1 MAEIKLLSKEI
12 AELIAA
18 GEVIER
24 PSSVIKELVENS
36 IDSGATHITVEIKNG
51 GSTYMR
57 IVDDGCGIKFES
69 VKVAFLRHATSKIN
83 TKEDLNNIVSLGF
96 RGEALASIC
105 AVSRVEVLTKRLE
118 DEMGAH
124 YIIEGAEEKLHEKTG
139 CPNGTTLII
148 RDLFYNVPARR
159 KFLKKDVSEAN
170 MISSIVNKLVLSH
183 PEISFK
189 MIRDNKLE
197 FNTPGDGKL
206 YSAIFSLFG
215 KTFAHDLVEV
225 DYEQDGIKVHGFC
238 VKPLYAKSNRSF
250 QNFFINDR
258 YVKSM
263 TCTVAIEEA
272 YQGSIMTG
280 KFPACILK
288 IEIPP
293 SIVDVNAHPAK
304 TEVRFSDEKI
314 IFNCI
319 YFAIKTALMKSGLI
333 YDFQINKETKSNN
346 INIIEEEPKKE
357 HIQMQIETFADIG
370 EEKDNSK
377 GFIFS
382 SKTEPNL
389 YKEKT
394 KKSVSPIIDILDD
407 EEEIKEAENIIYKE
421 KNTIET
427 SVHITEQVE
436 IKENLIEKEEK
447 TEPNVVNVISEEKK
461 SVGTENLNVIK
472 NEENIR
478 YIGEL
483 FKGYI
488 LLEIDE
494 KLVVMDKHAAHEK
507 IIYEKLKS
515 KNDISVQG
523 LIIPSEM
530 VLSLEEIDAL
540 QNNMETL
547 LKMGFTI
554 EFPKQHCISVTS
566 VPAFFS
572 DLNIDEII
580 SEIAQNL
587 RLNKIKPN
595 ADIFDDMLHSLA
607 CKAAIKINDN
617 NSSKELEFLARQ
629 VWSDENIR
637 HCPHGRPIIFT
648 LTKKEIE
655 KQFKRS

>member
-83 TKEDLNNIVSLGF
+83 TKEDLNNIISLGF

-124 YIIEGAEEKLHEKTG
+124 YVIEGAEEKLHEKTG

-170 MISSIVNKLVLSH
+170 MISSIVNKLALSH

-225 DYEQDGIKVHGFC
+225 DYEQDGIKVRGFC
-238 VKPLYAKSNRSF
+238 VKPLYAKANRSF

-346 INIIEEEPKKE
+346 INVIEEEPKKE
-357 HIQMQIETFADIG
+357 HIQMKIETFNDI
-370 EEKDNSK
+370 EKEKDNPK
-377 GFIFS
+377 GFVFS
-382 SKTEPNL
+382 SKTESDL
-389 YKEKT
+389 YQQKI

-407 EEEIKEAENIIYKE
+407 EEEIKAAENFTEKE
-421 KNTIET
+421 KNIIET
-427 SVHITEQVE
+427 SIHVTEQVE

-447 TEPNVVNVISEEKK
+447 TAPKVVNVISEEKN

-472 NEENIR
+472 NEENIC
-478 YIGEL
+478 YIG
-483 FKGYI
+483 
-488 LLEIDE
+488 
-494 KLVVMDKHAAHEK
+494 
-507 IIYEKLKS
+507 
-515 KNDISVQG
+515 
-523 LIIPSEM
+523 
-530 VLSLEEIDAL
+530 
-540 QNNMETL
+540 
-547 LKMGFTI
+547 GF
-554 EFPKQHCISVTS
+554 
-566 VPAFFS
+566 
-572 DLNIDEII
+572 
-580 SEIAQNL
+580 
-587 RLNKIKPN
+587 
-595 ADIFDDMLHSLA
+595 
-607 CKAAIKINDN
+607 
-617 NSSKELEFLARQ
+617 
-629 VWSDENIR
+629 
-637 HCPHGRPIIFT
+637 
-648 LTKKEIE
+648 
-655 KQFKRS
+655 

>member
-83 TKEDLNNIVSLGF
+83 TKEDLNNIISLGF
-96 RGEALASIC
+96 RGEALASVC

-118 DEMGAH
+118 DEMGTH

-170 MISSIVNKLVLSH
+170 MISSIVNKLALSH
-183 PEISFK
+183 PEISVK

-554 EFPKQHCISVTS
+554 EFPKQHYVSVTS

-580 SEIAQNL
+580 SEISQNL

-595 ADIFDDMLHSLA
+595 SDIFDDMLHSLA

-617 NSSKELEFLARQ
+617 NSARELEFLARQ

>member
-83 TKEDLNNIVSLGF
+83 TKEDLNNIISLGF
-96 RGEALASIC
+96 RGEALASVC

-118 DEMGAH
+118 DEMGTH

-170 MISSIVNKLVLSH
+170 MISSIVNKLALSH

-554 EFPKQHCISVTS
+554 EFPKQHYVSVTS

-595 ADIFDDMLHSLA
+595 SDIFDDMLHSLA

-617 NSSKELEFLARQ
+617 NSARELEFLARQ
-629 VWSDENIR
+629 VWADENIR

>member
-83 TKEDLNNIVSLGF
+83 TKEDLNNIISLGF
-96 RGEALASIC
+96 RGEALASVC

-118 DEMGAH
+118 DEMGTH

-170 MISSIVNKLVLSH
+170 MISSIVNKLALSH

-447 TEPNVVNVISEEKK
+447 TDPNVVNVISEEKK

-554 EFPKQHCISVTS
+554 EFPKQHYVSVTS

-595 ADIFDDMLHSLA
+595 SDIFDDMLHSLA

-617 NSSKELEFLARQ
+617 NSARELEFLARQ
-629 VWSDENIR
+629 VWADENIR

>member
-83 TKEDLNNIVSLGF
+83 TKEDLNNIISLGF
-96 RGEALASIC
+96 RGEALASVC

-170 MISSIVNKLVLSH
+170 MISSIVNKLALSH
-183 PEISFK
+183 PEISVK

-319 YFAIKTALMKSGLI
+319 YFAIKTALMKAGLI

-357 HIQMQIETFADIG
+357 HIQMQIETFTDI
-370 EEKDNSK
+370 EKEKDNSK

-389 YKEKT
+389 YKEEI

-447 TEPNVVNVISEEKK
+447 TELNVVNVISEEKK

-515 KNDISVQG
+515 KNDIAVQG

-530 VLSLEEIDAL
+530 MLSLEEIDAL

-554 EFPKQHCISVTS
+554 EFPKQHYVSVTS

-580 SEIAQNL
+580 SEISQNL

-595 ADIFDDMLHSLA
+595 SDIFDDMLHSLA

-617 NSSKELEFLARQ
+617 NSARELEFLARQ
-629 VWSDENIR
+629 VWADENIR

>member
-83 TKEDLNNIVSLGF
+83 TKEDLNNIISLGF

-124 YIIEGAEEKLHEKTG
+124 YVIEGAEEKLHEKTG

-170 MISSIVNKLVLSH
+170 MISSIVNKLALSH

-225 DYEQDGIKVHGFC
+225 DYEQDGIKVRGFC
-238 VKPLYAKSNRSF
+238 VKPLYAKANRSF

-346 INIIEEEPKKE
+346 INVIEEEPKKE
-357 HIQMQIETFADIG
+357 HIQMKIETFNDI
-370 EEKDNSK
+370 EKEKDNPK
-377 GFIFS
+377 GFVFS
-382 SKTEPNL
+382 SKTESDL
-389 YKEKT
+389 YQQKI

-407 EEEIKEAENIIYKE
+407 EEEIKAAENFTEKE
-421 KNTIET
+421 KNIIET
-427 SVHITEQVE
+427 SIHVTEQVE

-447 TEPNVVNVISEEKK
+447 TAPKVVNVISEEKN

-472 NEENIR
+472 NEENIC

-507 IIYEKLKS
+507 LIYEKLKS
-515 KNDISVQG
+515 KNDITVQG

-530 VLSLEEIDAL
+530 MLSLEEIDAL

-547 LKMGFTI
+547 MEMGFTI
-554 EFPKQHCISVTS
+554 EFLKQHYISVTS

-607 CKAAIKINDN
+607 CKAAIKVNDN

-629 VWSDENIR
+629 VWADENIR

>member
-83 TKEDLNNIVSLGF
+83 TKEDLNNIISLGF

-124 YIIEGAEEKLHEKTG
+124 YIIEGAEEKLYEKTG

-170 MISSIVNKLVLSH
+170 MISSIVNKLALSH

-206 YSAIFSLFG
+206 FSAIFSLFG

-225 DYEQDGIKVHGFC
+225 DYEQDGIKVYGFC
-238 VKPLYAKSNRSF
+238 VKPLYAKANRSF

-288 IEIPP
+288 IVIPP

-333 YDFQINKETKSNN
+333 YDFQINKEPKSNN
-346 INIIEEEPKKE
+346 INVIEEEPKKE
-357 HIQMQIETFADIG
+357 HIQMKIETFTDI
-370 EEKDNSK
+370 EKEKDNSK
-377 GFIFS
+377 GFVFS
-382 SKTEPNL
+382 SKTESDL
-389 YKEKT
+389 YQQKI

-407 EEEIKEAENIIYKE
+407 EEEIKEAENTIDKE
-421 KNTIET
+421 KNIIET
-427 SVHITEQVE
+427 SIHVTEQVE

-447 TEPNVVNVISEEKK
+447 TEPNVVNVILEEKK

-507 IIYEKLKS
+507 LIYEKLKS
-515 KNDISVQG
+515 KNDIAVQG

-530 VLSLEEIDAL
+530 MLSLEEIDAL

-554 EFPKQHCISVTS
+554 EFPKQHYISVTS

>member
-96 RGEALASIC
+96 RGEALASVC

-118 DEMGAH
+118 DEMGTH

-170 MISSIVNKLVLSH
+170 MISSIVNKLALSH

-554 EFPKQHCISVTS
+554 EFPKQHYVSVTS

-595 ADIFDDMLHSLA
+595 SDIFDDMLHSLA

-617 NSSKELEFLARQ
+617 NSARELEFLARQ
-629 VWSDENIR
+629 VWADENIR

>member
-83 TKEDLNNIVSLGF
+83 TKEDLNNIISLGF
-96 RGEALASIC
+96 RGEALASVC

-118 DEMGAH
+118 DEMGTH

-170 MISSIVNKLVLSH
+170 MISSIVNKLALSH

-357 HIQMQIETFADIG
+357 HIQMQIETFTDIG

-377 GFIFS
+377 VFIFS

-447 TEPNVVNVISEEKK
+447 TKPNVVNVISEEKK

-554 EFPKQHCISVTS
+554 EFPKQHYVSVTS

-580 SEIAQNL
+580 SEISQNL

-595 ADIFDDMLHSLA
+595 SDIFDDMLHSLA

-617 NSSKELEFLARQ
+617 NSARELEFLARQ
-629 VWSDENIR
+629 VWADENIR